1 MLLPDVMPDEIT
13 RTIFS
18 GTGVNNPGQV
28 DDNNVDVLR
37 PANSHAD
44 LLLRNLGLLG
54 LAGIVT
60 LQNLQQCCLL
70 DPIDLS
76 CKFVQVDLVVRL
88 GAWVLDRKRGPLRR
102 LVVFALHDDGCL
114 GTDARFDREVDASEA
129 R

>member
-1 MLLPDVMPDEIT
+1 MPDEIT

-60 LQNLQQCCLL
+60 LQNLQQCLL
-70 DPIDLS
+70 DQVDLF
-76 CKFVQVDLVVRL
+76 CKFFHVDLVVLL

-102 LVVFALHDDGCL
+102 LVVFALDDDGCL
-114 GTDARFDREVDASEA
+114 GTDARFDREVDAGEA

>member
-1 MLLPDVMPDEIT
+1 MPDEIT
-13 RTIFS
+13 RALSS

-28 DDNNVDVLR
+28 HDNNVDVLR

-102 LVVFALHDDGCL
+102 LVVSALDDDGCL
-114 GTDARFDREVDASEA
+114 GTDARFDREADAGEA

>member
-1 MLLPDVMPDEIT
+1 LLLPDVMPDEIT

-60 LQNLQQCCLL
+60 LQNLQQCLL
-70 DPIDLS
+70 DQIDLY
-76 CKFVQVDLVVRL
+76 CKFVHVDLVVLL

-102 LVVFALHDDGCL
+102 LVVFALDDDGCL
-114 GTDARFDREVDASEA
+114 GTDARFDREVDAGEA